1 MPASPQWRFER
12 FRLDPD
18 HACLWRDTE
27 AIALPPKAFAMLH
40 YLVTHS
46 DRLVTKDE
54 LLDAVWPETAVSE
67 AVVRVAIRALRK
79 ALDDT
84 AQTPRFIATVPRRG
98 YRFLAPVTEHTGA
111 APGPAEPAPPAAPQT
126 PTGEPPGVSTALLPD
141 TLVPPSRQGVAL
153 SPGDVPSP
161 EAERRYLTVLFC
173 DLVDS
178 TRLAG
183 HLDPEDFREVV
194 RAYHQT
200 CAEVIQRFDGY
211 IAQYLGDG
219 VLVYF
224 GYPAAHED
232 DAQRAV
238 WTGLGLL
245 EAMDPLNTR
254 LALPPAEQVAVRLGV
269 HTGVVVVGDVGAG
282 ARQELLALGETPNI
296 AARLQSLAASNTLVI
311 SATTYQL
318 IEGYFTCEALGAQ
331 PLHGRAQPLAVYRV
345 LRASG
350 MQSRLEV
357 AAARGLTPLVGREP
371 EVALLEERW
380 ARVKAGMGQV
390 VVLEGEAGIG
400 KSRLVQVLK
409 DHVASEAHTRLEC
422 RGSPYH
428 QHTALYPVTELM
440 HRVLRWQLGT
450 APGEALQQ
458 LEAFLAQAHLPLVET
473 IPLMAALLALPLPAE
488 RYPPQALTPEQ
499 QRHKTLDA
507 LLTLVGVLAER
518 QPVLVIVEDLHW
530 VDPST
535 LELLERLIDQVPT
548 IRLYMVLTCR
558 PTFQPPWG
566 FRTHLTPLAL
576 NRLTPP
582 QAKEMVGQM
591 LGGQR
596 LLAAVLQQ
604 IVTKTDGIPL
614 FVEELTKA
622 VVEAG
627 LLTTAHDPDAWRGP
641 LPALTIPTTLHEALL
656 ARLDRLGSAKGVAQ
670 LGATLGHQFPYTL
683 LRAVSPLADEVLQ
696 RDLATLVAA
705 ELLYQRGQPPRT
717 IYRFKHALV
726 QEAAYES
733 VLRSVR
739 RQTHQRLVQVLETQF
754 PETVATAPE
763 LLAHHALRGERWDQA
778 VVYFRQA
785 GDKAL
790 TRSAYREA
798 GAAFEQALIALQHLP
813 DSRDTSEQAIDLR
826 LALRTALRPLGDFGR
841 ILAYLREAETLA
853 TTLDDPR
860 RLGWVL
866 VFLSGHF
873 YQRGAHDQAVTAS
886 ERALA
891 LATASGDVVPQALAN
906 DRLGLTYRVQGDY
919 RRAIDCFKKTI
930 AALDGGL
937 RHEGFGQTIL
947 PAVNSRAI
955 LAECYA
961 ELGMFAEGRGFGEE
975 GLQIAEAVA
984 HPGSLMIAYYGL
996 GLLALRQGGL
1006 HRGLPLLERAV
1017 SICHDADLP
1026 GFFPRTASALGA
1038 GYTLEGRVADAVALL
1053 TSAREQSMAMGR
1065 AHYET
1070 LCSLPLG
1077 EAQMLDGGLVAAHA
1091 LAERA
1096 LALARTH
1103 QERGNEAYALRLLG
1117 EIAARG
1123 DPAERT
1129 QAEGYYLQAF
1139 ALAEELG
1146 MRPLVAHCQLGLG
1159 TLYSQMGQL
1168 EKARAALS
1176 TAIALYRA
1184 MEMTFWLPQAEVAL
1198 MHVGAASAP

>member
-1 MPASPQWRFER
+1 MPSSPQWVFGS
-12 FRLDPD
+12 FRLDPAN
-18 HACLWRDTE
+18 ACLWHGVETMV
-27 AIALPPKAFAMLH
+27 LSPKAFDVLH
-40 YLVTHS
+40 YLVTHP

-54 LLDAVWPETAVSE
+54 LLDAVWSETAVTD
-67 AVVRVAIRALRK
+67 AVLRVAIGALRK
-79 ALDDT
+79 VLGDP
-84 AQTPRFIATVPRRG
+84 AQTPRYIATVPRRG
-98 YRFLAPVTEHTGA
+98 YRFVAPVTEHTGVE
-111 APGPAEPAPPAAPQT
+111 PGPAAPALPAVPQT
-126 PTGEPPGVSTALLPD
+126 PIGEPQGASTALLPD
-141 TLVPPSRQGVAL
+141 TLAPPPRQGVAL
-153 SPGDVPSP
+153 SPGDLPLP
-161 EAERRYLTVLFC
+161 DAERRRLTVLFC

-183 HLDPEDFREVV
+183 RLDPEDYQEIV

-211 IAQYLGDG
+211 LAQYLGDG

-224 GYPAAHED
+224 GYPVAHED

-238 WTGLGLL
+238 RTGLGLL
-245 EAMDPLNTR
+245 DALEPLNTR
-254 LALPPAEQVAVRLGV
+254 LALPPEDRVAVRLGG
-269 HTGVVVVGDVGAG
+269 HTGVVVVGTVGEG
-282 ARQELLALGETPNI
+282 ARQEPLALGETPAI
-296 AARLQSLAASNTLVI
+296 AARLQSLALSNTLLI
-311 SATTYQL
+311 SAATYRL

-331 PLHGRAQPLAVYRV
+331 PLHGLAQSLQVYRV
-345 LRASG
+345 LGASG
-350 MQSRLEV
+350 VQSRLEV

-371 EVALLEERW
+371 EVAFLVERW

-409 DHVASEAHTRLEC
+409 DHVAHEVHTRLEW

-428 QHTALYPVTELM
+428 QHTALYPVTEFM
-440 HRVLRWQLGT
+440 HRVLHRQPGT
-450 APGEALQQ
+450 TPGEALQQ
-458 LEAFLAQAHLPLVET
+458 LEVFLAQSPLALDEAV
-473 IPLMAALLALPLPAE
+473 PLLAGLLTLPLPEE
-488 RYPPQALTPEQ
+488 RYPPKALTPEQ
-499 QRHKTLDA
+499 QRHKTLDV
-507 LLTLVGVLAER
+507 LLTLVEALVER

-530 VDPST
+530 VDAST

-566 FRTHLTPLAL
+566 FRTYLTPLVL

-582 QAKEMVGQM
+582 QAEEMVGQM

-596 LLAAVLQQ
+596 LPAAVLEQ

-622 VVEAG
+622 VVEGG
-627 LLTTAHDPDAWRGP
+627 LLTTVHDQDTWCGP
-641 LPALTIPTTLHEALL
+641 LPALAIPTTLHEALL
-656 ARLDRLGSAKGVAQ
+656 ARLDRLGSAKSVAQ
-670 LGATLGHQFPYTL
+670 LGATIGHRFPYTL
-683 LRAVSPLADEVLQ
+683 LRVVSPLEDEALQ
-696 RDLATLVAA
+696 RDLAALVAA
-705 ELLYQRGQPPRT
+705 ELLYQRGQPPRAV
-717 IYRFKHALV
+717 YRFKHALV

-739 RQTHQRLVQVLETQF
+739 RQTHQRILQVLEAQF
-754 PETVATAPE
+754 PETVATTPE

-778 VVYFRQA
+778 VAYFRQA

-853 TTLDDPR
+853 TALDDPH

-886 ERALA
+886 ERALT

-906 DRLGLTYRVQGDY
+906 DRLGLIYRVQGDY
-919 RRAIDCFKKTI
+919 RRAIDCFKKTV

-961 ELGMFAEGRGFGEE
+961 ELGMFAEGRGCGEE

-1017 SICHDADLP
+1017 GICQGADLP
-1026 GFFPRTASALGA
+1026 GFFPRTAWALGA
-1038 GYTLEGRVADAVALL
+1038 GYILDGRVADAMSLL
-1053 TSAREQSMAMGR
+1053 TPAREQSITMGR

-1077 EAQMLDGGLVAAHA
+1077 EAQMLGGCLVEAQA

-1117 EIAARG
+1117 AIAAQG
-1123 DPAERT
+1123 DASERT
-1129 QAEGYYLQAF
+1129 QAEVHYLQAL

-1146 MRPLVAHCQLGLG
+1146 MRPLAAHCQRGLG

-1168 EKARAALS
+1168 EQARVVLS

-1184 MEMTFWLPQAEVAL
+1184 MEMTFWLPQAEAAL
-1198 MHVGAASAP
+1198 VQVGAAPAP